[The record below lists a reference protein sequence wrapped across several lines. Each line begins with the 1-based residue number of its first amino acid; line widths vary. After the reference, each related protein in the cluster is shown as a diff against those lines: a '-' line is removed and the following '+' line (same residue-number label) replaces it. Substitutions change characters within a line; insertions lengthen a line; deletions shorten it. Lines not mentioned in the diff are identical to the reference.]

1 MSAGTQRLVCCL
13 MTVAAIAIVAVG
25 CEFFAEKRFDL
36 EKIVRSRPERDRYIF
51 DYAAILED
59 AEESTQ
65 RYLKMINEAYRIEA
79 LIVSVPSLEKSRSI
93 EDLALEM
100 FSNWA
105 IGKKHDG
112 RGILLLLAAEEKQ
125 VKLEISLE
133 LEDVFTDAFS
143 GYAEDL
149 QLRSYFLSDQLG
161 IGLVALMEEMEN
173 RAYIKHQGNYTKGQI
188 AQLDS
193 QYLSQG
199 AGTTRDLNRF
209 ENEEIHS
216 SGGRYPAG
224 RTPVEAWQ
232 NLITSWRDKARDPN
246 LGVYSAITRLTYRD
260 FTNLPDSRYEKDYR
274 TYRNKSYE
282 VISDGQYAVI
292 YFGKKDGWEN
302 APFLFART
310 EAGWQF
316 DIVHQRKYI
325 RMGRSPKWGIERSD
339 HPYIDLL
346 ARCPYFMGQ
355 DIPFE
360 DGDRYRVEADEE
372 IARRIVD
379 LENQYQRNPN
389 EVSTAMALGRLYAIT
404 SMGQKGL
411 TVLKKVKQLDPQTPD
426 PYKYLAILYVDMFYQ
441 YEQAIRELE
450 EYVRRRPDDVFGRNY
465 LGYLYY
471 ETQRYK
477 KAVTEWEKAQ
487 ELDPQNGYAACKLV
501 RAYGQMV
508 KATQKID
515 PRRLLYKERTQAAYR
530 KAVEILSPDH
540 RRIQWLQRW
549 LARNKIAIQSK

>member
-25 CEFFAEKRFDL
+25 CEFFAEERFDL

-59 AEESTQ
+59 AEESSQ

-173 RAYIKHQGNYTKGQI
+173 RAYIKHQDNYTKGQI

-199 AGTTRDLNRF
+199 AGATRDLNRF

-232 NLITSWRDKARDPN
+232 NLINSWRDKARDPN

-260 FTNLPDSRYEKDYR
+260 FTNLPDSRYERDYR

-325 RMGRSPKWGIERSD
+325 RMGRSPKWGIERCD

-389 EVSTAMALGRLYAIT
+389 EVSTAMALGKLYAIT